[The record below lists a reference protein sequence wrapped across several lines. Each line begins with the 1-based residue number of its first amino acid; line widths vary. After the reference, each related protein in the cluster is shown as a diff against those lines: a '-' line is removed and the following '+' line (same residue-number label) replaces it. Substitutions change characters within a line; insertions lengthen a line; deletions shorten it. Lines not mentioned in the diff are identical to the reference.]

1 MCKYLLS
8 LFFLSAGDCNDF
20 GDRSTQSGATS
31 EILHL
36 DAPGSSHM
44 SSQNTEL
51 RILSAHGQGE
61 GKLVVD
67 GHETLFTTS
76 ELEALNLLS
85 ADYSVAK
92 SLDCGE
98 QLDCLKELAVQF
110 KIPLLIHHAEVRL
123 TLLKFQQT
131 TRESKHLYDSIC

>member
-1 MCKYLLS
+1 M
-8 LFFLSAGDCNDF
+8 FFLSAEDCNAL
-20 GDRSTQSGATS
+20 GDNSTQSGATL
-31 EILHL
+31 EILRV
-36 DAPGSSHM
+36 DAPGSSPFRLD
-44 SSQNTEL
+44 TWEE
-51 RILSAHGQGE
+51 RCVHGQGE
-61 GKLVVD
+61 GKLVVER
-67 GHETLFTTS
+67 HETLFTAS
-76 ELEALNLLS
+76 EHSLS
-85 ADYSVAK
+85 ADHSVAK